1 MQTSQKDGM
10 VTMEKSIEVLT
21 QSGLISGAVE

>member
-10 VTMEKSIEVLT
+10 ITMEKSIEVLT
-21 QSGLISGAVE
+21 QSGAISGAIE